1 MVSPIG
7 IQKKDNG
14 LQEEERL
21 LSVVGDGEGED
32 FAKVVFDLGPK
43 RSVNMGYI
51 GVGGMVPTRP
61 TRLRDERRGHTKP
74 Y

>member
-7 IQKKDNG
+7 IQKKDNR

-21 LSVVGDGEGED
+21 LSAVGDGEGED
-32 FAKVVFDLGPK
+32 FVKMVFDLGRK

-51 GVGGMVPTRP
+51 GVGGMVPTPP
-61 TRLRDERRGHTKP
+61 TRLRNERRGHTKP